1 MKDNPLK
8 SDSLEF
14 TLQVL
19 RTMKI
24 RDFHEEGLQ
33 TDVNLLHMEKGMVV
47 IMRERAREL
56 VMQMTLEEKASLCS
70 GENFWEMKGLER
82 LGLEKIMVTDGPH
95 GLRKQSGDPDHL
107 GIHGSV
113 PATCFPPACLSANS
127 WNKKALYAIGKAMG
141 EECVQE
147 GVSVILGPGINI
159 KRSPLCGRN
168 FEYFSEDPL
177 LAGECGTALVQGVQS
192 QGVGTSVKHYAAN
205 SQEKTRLTSNSIID
219 ERALREIYLT
229 AFEMI
234 VKEAKPWT
242 LMCSYNK
249 INGEYG
255 CQNTYTLDKCLRKEW
270 GFEGIVVTDW
280 GAMDRRVDSLKA
292 GLELEMPGPADYN
305 DNEIVEAVKV
315 GELSEEVLNDSVTKL
330 VEMILKAQNTP
341 KGKKYDVESHHKLAR
356 KVAGD
361 SMVLLK
367 NEDNILPLKKNKS
380 YAVLGAFAKTPR
392 YQGAGSSKI
401 NPHRIDNSLEAF
413 DEAQITYEYAQ
424 GYALGKAGVDADL
437 IKEACACA
445 KGKDGVIV
453 YAGLPDEYESEG
465 FDRSDMNMP
474 ESHVALIEAV
484 AEVNPNLIVVLMCGS
499 PVLMPWNE
507 KAKGILLAYL
517 GGEAAGS
524 ACVDVL
530 TGAVNPSGKLAETYP
545 LSLEDTPAYL
555 HFAHDEDNIEYRE
568 SILVGYRYYD
578 WADKG
583 VLYPFGHGMSYTSF
597 SYDSMD
603 LIWDD
608 AKKSGL
614 VRVKVTNTG
623 AIKGKEIIQLYIGMK
638 DSNIMRAPKE
648 LKGFVKV
655 EIEPSQSQIVE
666 IPLNE
671 RSFSYYDVS
680 QSNWNIEEGTYQ
692 LYVAASSRDIRLTKE
707 IKVSGK
713 AVNKTW
719 GYTPKDVIHNNIL
732 DVSREQF
739 EKLYG
744 GPLPIEEES
753 TEINMN
759 SKFGDVIKL
768 EAGKAVFR
776 PVLEQAE
783 NMLANDDDISRMVLA
798 MMNDLPLRSL
808 TMFAGGTLNKG
819 QIQAII
825 DQINAGME
833 D

>member
-1 MKDNPLK
+1 MKNQRFFNRNFVPAAQ
-8 SDSLEF
+8 SL
-14 TLQVL
+14 QAV
-19 RTMKI
+19 
-24 RDFHEEGLQ
+24 
-33 TDVNLLHMEKGMVV
+33 EKGMVI

-56 VMQMTLEEKASLCS
+56 VKQMTLEEKASLCS
-70 GENFWEMKGLER
+70 GKNFWEMKGVER
-82 LGLEKIMVTDGPH
+82 LGLEEVMVTDGPH
-95 GLRKQSGDPDHL
+95 GLRKQAGDADHL
-107 GIHGSV
+107 GLNGSV
-113 PATCFPPACLSANS
+113 PATCFPPACLTANS
-127 WNKKALYAIGKAMG
+127 WNKKALYAVGKAMG

-147 GVSVILGPGINI
+147 DVAVILGPGINI

-168 FEYFSEDPL
+168 FEYFSEDPFL
-177 LAGECGTALVQGVQS
+177 TGECGTALVQGVQS
-192 QGVGTSVKHYAAN
+192 QGIGTSLKHYAAN
-205 SQEKTRLTSNSIID
+205 SQEKARLTSNSIID

-280 GAMDRRVDSLKA
+280 GAMDRRVDALKA

-305 DNEIVEAVKV
+305 DNEIVEAVKA
-315 GELSEEVLNDSVTKL
+315 GELAEEVLDESASRI
-330 VEMILKAQNTP
+330 VEMILRAQNTP
-341 KGKKYDVESHHKLAR
+341 KGNTYDVESHHKLAR

-367 NEDNILPLKKNKS
+367 NEDSILPLKKDKT
-380 YAVLGAFAKTPR
+380 YAVIGAFAKTPR

-413 DEAQITYEYAQ
+413 DEAQISYEYAE
-424 GYALGKAGVDADL
+424 GYALGKAGVDKDI

-445 KGKDGVIV
+445 KGKDGVII

-465 FDRSDMNMP
+465 FDRSNMNMP
-474 ESHVALIEAV
+474 ESHVALIQAV

-507 KAKGILLAYL
+507 IAKGILLAYL

-530 TGAVNPSGKLAETYP
+530 TGVVNPSGKLAETYP

-555 HFAHDEDNIEYRE
+555 HFANDEENIEYRE
-568 SILVGYRYYD
+568 SIFVGYRYYD
-578 WADKG
+578 WANKA
-583 VLYPFGHGMSYTSF
+583 VLYPFGYGMSYTTF

-603 LIWDD
+603 IIWDNS
-608 AKKSGL
+608 KKSGL
-614 VRVKVTNTG
+614 VRVKVSNTG
-623 AIKGKEIIQLYIGMK
+623 ALKGKEIIQLYIGMK
-638 DSNIMRAPKE
+638 DSHIMRAPKE

-655 EIEPSQSQIVE
+655 ELEPSQSQIVE
-666 IPLNE
+666 IPLND
-671 RSFSYYDVS
+671 RSFSFYDVS
-680 QSNWNIEEGTYQ
+680 KGDWNIEEGIYQ
-692 LYVAASSRDIRLTKE
+692 LYVAASSRHIHLTE
-707 IKVSGK
+707 EVKVSGETM
-713 AVNKTW
+713 NKTW
-719 GYTPKDVIHNNIL
+719 AYTPEDVIHSKVL

-739 EKLYG
+739 ERLYG
-744 GPLPIEEES
+744 GPLPIEAEN

-768 EAGKAVFR
+768 EIGKAIFS
-776 PVLEQAE
+776 PMLEQAQA
-783 NMLANDDDISRMVLA
+783 MMANDDDISRMVLA

-808 TMFAGGTLNKG
+808 TMFSGGSLNKG
-819 QIQAII
+819 QIQEII
-825 DQINAGME
+825 DQINASM
-833 D
+833 